1 MKYVGQVGYRG
12 MTLIEMLVVMALL
25 AGFFMMS
32 VPFIKK
38 REHVIQR
45 TFRQMKA
52 LNRQLDSQARLN
64 GMTYRLV
71 VVLGLQKEGGNW
83 WVERK
88 ATVEP
93 SIRSEINP
101 SETNPLETD
110 QLKDSSSISI
120 EGEDGF
126 VLDESFFKEPQKLPE
141 ALSFESISFSGQQ
154 REKQISSGR
163 AYIYYLQE
171 GQSHKILLKIKGK
184 KQYWS
189 LLFDRLRGELDVLLG
204 NKTWQELPL

>member
-1 MKYVGQVGYRG
+1 MKWVGQVSHRG

-25 AGFFMMS
+25 SGFFMMS

-88 ATVEP
+88 AIVEP
-93 SIRSEINP
+93 SISSEINP
-101 SETNPLETD
+101 SETN

-126 VLDESFFKEPQKLPE
+126 VLDESFFKEPQELPE
-141 ALSFESISFSGQQ
+141 TLSFENISFSGQQ

-163 AYIYYLQE
+163 AYIYYLPG

-189 LLFDRLRGELDVLLG
+189 LLFDRLRGELDILLG